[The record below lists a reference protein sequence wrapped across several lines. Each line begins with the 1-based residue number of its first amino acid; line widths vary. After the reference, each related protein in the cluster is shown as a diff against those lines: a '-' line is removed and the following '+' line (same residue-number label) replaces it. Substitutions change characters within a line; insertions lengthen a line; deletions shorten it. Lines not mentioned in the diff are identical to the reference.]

1 MWNES
6 ISSTQAYIKQWF
18 YDEQGANFIA
28 ARNNFEHVLISLW
41 VTLKNFDEFLKIVSF
56 PALPTKS
63 WHVSWRC
70 IAHDVLPYW
79 DIIVQN
85 LKKS

>member
-41 VTLKNFDEFLKIVSF
+41 VTLKNFDEFLKLFLS
-56 PALPTKS
+56 LPCQLS
-63 WHVSWRC
+63 HDMY
-70 IAHDVLPYW
+70 HEDVLLMTYYHTG
-79 DIIVQN
+79 I
-85 LKKS
+85 S